1 MATIGNTYIQL
12 IDALKA
18 GDMARAV
25 VVNALR
31 KISPVKADANVITCN
46 QGTKH
51 KHMVLTGLPTA
62 AWTALYEGIPQSKAG
77 YTQVEDTTGMLQ
89 GRSSVDTR
97 LLDISKDPEAIRM
110 MYATPHLETMVQEF
124 EKTFFYS
131 DVSVNGRKFHGM
143 APRYSS
149 LTQGKASSQ
158 IIDGG
163 GTGSDNTSIWFVT
176 WGDHATSLI
185 TPEGI
190 PAGVQRE
197 DKGEQRTLDENL
209 NPYYVKEEIF
219 TDHVGTAVADWR
231 YNARVAN
238 IDVSDIN
245 TVDVN
250 DLMISAYYKLQGTRT
265 YDRSTGD
272 PQFDM
277 GSTGRTVI
285 YMNRTVMARLDRQS
299 RDPNKGVRLTES
311 EGIDGQMLTTWRGLP
326 IRETDSILNTEAR
339 VL

>member
-12 IDALKA
+12 IDAMKA
-18 GDMARAV
+18 DDMGRAV

-31 KISPVKADANVITCN
+31 KISPVKADANVISAN

-51 KHMVLTGLPTA
+51 KHMVLTGLPQA
-62 AWTALYEGIPQSKAG
+62 AWTAFYEGIPQSKAG

-97 LLDISKDPEAIRM
+97 LLDISKDPAGVRM
-110 MYATPHLETMVQEF
+110 MYATPHLESMSQEF
-124 EKTFFYS
+124 ESTFFYS
-131 DVSVNGRKFHGM
+131 DVSVSGKKFHGL
-143 APRYSS
+143 APRYSTIS
-149 LTQGKASSQ
+149 GAATSAQ
-158 IIDGG
+158 IVDGG

-185 TPEGI
+185 VPEGI
-190 PAGVQRE
+190 AAGVQRE
-197 DKGEQRTLDENL
+197 DKGEQRTLDENG
-209 NPYYVKEEIF
+209 NPYYIKEELF
-219 TDHVGTAVADWR
+219 TDHIGTAVADWR

-238 IDVSDIN
+238 IDISDIG
-245 TVDVN
+245 TTDVN

-265 YDRSTGD
+265 YDKSVGD

-299 RDPNKGVRLTES
+299 RDPNKGVRLTET
-311 EGIDGQMLTTWRGLP
+311 EGIDGKMLTAWRGIP
-326 IRETDSILNTEAR
+326 IRETDALLNTEAR
-339 VL
+339 VV